1 MCTAL
6 FSGGGAHLIR
16 FKFGG
21 GAHLVILGFL
31 QGGTLFWL
39 QGRKTRLLFER
50 GMLFKPQG
58 APEKLQNEKKNFGNV
73 TPRNVSA
80 HLW

>member
-6 FSGGGAHLIR
+6 FSGGGGTLNKVQIW
-16 FKFGG
+16 G

-80 HLW
+80 HL

>member
-1 MCTAL
+1 M
-6 FSGGGAHLIR
+6 
-16 FKFGG
+16 
-21 GAHLVILGFL
+21 VILGFL

-80 HLW
+80 HL